1 MGTAVRELAENEYLT
16 PRFAYVVKLAGVAHE
31 LPVAAQLLPLCDPC
45 RCRFFFRVSFRL
57 SIVSTA
63 PPLHVR
69 SQLEEEMLKKKSF
82 VVRSHEDG
90 WMVQREG
97 KKSPEST
104 HRKKETAVRKGRS
117 LAKRAGGVLKI
128 KGRNGKIQARR
139 KYAA

>member
-1 MGTAVRELAENEYLT
+1 M
-16 PRFAYVVKLAGVAHE
+16 P
-31 LPVAAQLLPLCDPC
+31 
-45 RCRFFFRVSFRL
+45 
-57 SIVSTA
+57 
-63 PPLHVR
+63 
-69 SQLEEEMLKKKSF
+69 KKSF

-104 HRKKETAVRKGRS
+104 HRKKDVAVRKGRS

-128 KGRNGKIQARR
+128 KGRNGKIQAKR